1 MSLLVL
7 DGVGR
12 AFGAHTVLQ
21 GVSFALGRGE
31 RAGLIGPN
39 GAGKT
44 TLLDIASGAQMPDAG
59 RVALARS
66 CRLVH
71 LTQDPQPPP
80 GETVR
85 SAALAA
91 SRLIG
96 ALETQMAALGDA
108 LAAGDT
114 NPQTLAAYG
123 EAQQRFEQAGGYER
137 EHTTETALRG
147 LGLGPELWATPV
159 EHLSGGQR
167 MRLSLCRAVLEE
179 PDVLLCDE
187 PTNHLD
193 ADAVSWLE
201 GRLARWAG
209 ALLCVSHD
217 RYFLDRVCTRILEL
231 SDGQLTHFPGNYSAY
246 VHLRDERA
254 AQARQERERA
264 EAEAERLAAY
274 VERYRAGN
282 RARQARSREHRL
294 ERLRAGMAPP
304 PAAAA
309 QGPKLHLE
317 PRSPTGREVLVVE
330 NLAKAYRAQT
340 LFAPFTATVERG
352 ERIGIV
358 GPNGAGKTTLLR
370 MLAGQEA
377 PDAGESY
384 WGRGVEVSWLRQ
396 DLAGLDDDASVLEN
410 VLAAQ
415 ADLGGPEARH
425 LLARFLFRGDTVF
438 RRAGDLSGG
447 ERNRLLLCL
456 LSLEQGNVLL
466 CDEPTNHLDI
476 PAREALEQAL
486 EAFSGT
492 LLVVSHDRY
501 LLRRLCTRIWWLD
514 QGRVR
519 DLAGGYAAY
528 ETTLTAAVEAASA
541 SPPAPARHRP
551 VRVPPEPAAPP
562 PQRTPAR
569 PRKQQDRL
577 AALEARIA
585 EQEAELTDLGARLA
599 DPALYQAGQEAAAV
613 VRAYEAL
620 KLEIEE
626 GYRQWER
633 LVDAEVGQRQE
644 SSRSARS

>member
-12 AFGAHTVLQ
+12 AFGAHTVLH
-21 GVSFALGRGE
+21 GVSFNLGRGE
-31 RAGLIGPN
+31 RAGLVGPN
-39 GAGKT
+39 GAGKS
-44 TLLDIASGAQMPDAG
+44 TLLDIASGAQAPDAG

-66 CRLVH
+66 SQRVH
-71 LTQDPQPPP
+71 LTQDPQLPA

-91 SRLIG
+91 SGRLSELEARVD
-96 ALETQMAALGDA
+96 ALGAALA
-108 LAAGDT
+108 SGDT
-114 NPQTLAAYG
+114 DPATLAAYG

-137 EHTTETALRG
+137 EHTVEAALRG
-147 LGLGPELWATPV
+147 IGLGPELWGVAV
-159 EHLSGGQR
+159 DRLSGGQR
-167 MRLSLCRAVLEE
+167 MRLALCRAVLQE

-193 ADAVSWLE
+193 ADAIAWLE

-217 RYFLDRVCTRILEL
+217 RYFLDRVCTRILAL
-231 SDGQLTHFPGNYSAY
+231 ADGQLTDYPGNYSAY
-246 VHLRDERA
+246 VRLRDERA
-254 AQARQERERA
+254 AQALQERERA
-264 EAEAERLAAY
+264 EAEADRLAAY

-294 ERLRAGMAPP
+294 ERLRAEMAPP
-304 PAAAA
+304 PATAA

-317 PRSPTGREVLVVE
+317 PRTPTGREVLVVE
-330 NLAKAYRAQT
+330 GLVKGYAGQT
-340 LFAPFTATVERG
+340 LFAPWTATLERG
-352 ERIGIV
+352 ERVGIV
-358 GPNGAGKTTLLR
+358 GRNGAGKTTLLR
-370 MLAGQEA
+370 ILAGQEPA
-377 PDAGESY
+377 DAGESY

-396 DLAGLDDDASVLEN
+396 DLAGLDDEATVLEN

-425 LLARFLFRGDTVF
+425 LLARFLFRGDAVF

-476 PAREALEQAL
+476 PSREALEQAL

-514 QGRVR
+514 QGLVR
-519 DLAGGYAAY
+519 DLPGGYAAY
-528 ETTLTAAVEAASA
+528 EAALAGEAEAAAASRGRSEAVPAGAVPAPAAPPRPSAASRRTQEQAAAVEA
-541 SPPAPARHRP
+541 
-551 VRVPPEPAAPP
+551 
-562 PQRTPAR
+562 Q
-569 PRKQQDRL
+569 
-577 AALEARIA
+577 IA
-585 EQEAELTDLGARLA
+585 GREAELAVLGERLA
-599 DPALYQAGQEAAAV
+599 DPSLYRVGQDAAAV
-613 VRAYEAL
+613 VRAYDAL
-620 KLEIEE
+620 KAEID
-626 GYRQWER
+626 GLYREWER
-633 LVDAEVGQRQE
+633 LVDAAGSERQE

>member
-12 AFGAHTVLQ
+12 AFGAHTVFQ
-21 GVSFALGRGE
+21 GVSFALSRGE
-31 RAGLIGPN
+31 RAGLVGPN
-39 GAGKT
+39 GAGKS
-44 TLLDIASGAQMPDAG
+44 TLLDIASGTQMPDAG

-71 LTQDPQPPP
+71 LTQDPQLPA

-91 SRLIG
+91 SSLLSELEARMG
-96 ALETQMAALGDA
+96 ALGAA

-114 NPQTLAAYG
+114 APATLAAYG
-123 EAQQRFEQAGGYER
+123 EAQHRYEQAGGYER

-147 LGLGPELWATPV
+147 LGLGPDLWEVAV
-159 EHLSGGQR
+159 ERLSGGQR
-167 MRLSLCRAVLEE
+167 MRLALCRAVLEE
-179 PDVLLCDE
+179 PDILLCDE

-193 ADAVSWLE
+193 TDAIAWLE
-201 GRLARWAG
+201 GRLARWSG

-231 SDGQLTHFPGNYSAY
+231 TDGRLADFPGNYSAY

-304 PAAAA
+304 PPPVA
-309 QGPKLHLE
+309 QGPRLRLE
-317 PRSPTGREVLVVE
+317 PRTPTGREVLVVE
-330 NLAKAYRAQT
+330 GLAKAYGGQT
-340 LFAPFTATVERG
+340 LFAPWEATVERG

-358 GPNGAGKTTLLR
+358 GRNGAGKTTLLR
-370 MLAGQEA
+370 ILAGQEPA
-377 PDAGESY
+377 DSGASY

-396 DLAGLDDDASVLEN
+396 DLAGLDDDATVLEN

-514 QGRVR
+514 QGQVR
-519 DLAGGYAAY
+519 DLSGGYVAY
-528 ETTLTAAVEAASA
+528 EATLAGEAELAAAPRVRTEAV
-541 SPPAPARHRP
+541 P
-551 VRVPPEPAAPP
+551 VRAAGAPP
-562 PQRTPAR
+562 PQARGRTPASV
-569 PRKQQDRL
+569 RKRQER
-577 AALEARIA
+577 AASVEVRIA
-585 EQEAELTDLGARLA
+585 EREAELAGLGERLA
-599 DPALYQAGQEAAAV
+599 DPGLYQAGQEAAAV
-613 VRAYEAL
+613 VRAYDTL
-620 KLEIEE
+620 KAEID
-626 GYRQWER
+626 GLYREWEH
-633 LVDAEVGQRQE
+633 LVDAEGSARQE
-644 SSRSARS
+644 SSRSARR